1 MVISPAERLQ
11 AHFPTNQTQS
21 DSPPQT
27 KDRLI
32 EAEDPFSLEKPKTSK
47 GLNIEYLN
55 ADTDPEQGR

>member
-1 MVISPAERLQ
+1 MVISPTERLQ

-32 EAEDPFSLEKPKTSK
+32 EAEDTFSLEKPKTSK
-47 GLNIEYLN
+47 GLNI
-55 ADTDPEQGR
+55 